1 MARCSGCSG
10 DRCSCVIRAG
20 AGIKVSGAGTPRNPF
35 VIEGEGGAGGGG
47 WTPGDIKMAGYSAP
61 EAGWLV
67 ANGQAVSRTA
77 YAALFAKI
85 GTTFGAGDGGNTFNL
100 PDLAGRMPMGADGS
114 FPLGSQ
120 GGAESTV
127 LTMLQIPQHTHTIAH
142 THDMGHGHTASAS
155 PTDTNHQ
162 HYYDTGYS
170 GGHSHSYLSNVNRNN
185 YTSGGSFGGTYAE
198 TGNTT
203 GGDGG
208 HSHAGWTGP
217 VSNTWD
223 PFLHSHTITVNNFA
237 GSTGGSSAANSGA
250 AGQAAPNAVPTLPPY
265 VGVTF
270 LIKT

>member
-35 VIEGEGGAGGGG
+35 VIEGEGGGGGGG

-85 GTTFGAGDGGNTFNL
+85 GTTFGVGDGGNTFNL
-100 PDLAGRMPMGADGS
+100 PDLAGRMPMGADTT

-120 GGAESTV
+120 GGAVSTV
-127 LTMLQIPQHTHTIAH
+127 LTMAQVPQHTHTIAH
-142 THDMGHGHTASAS
+142 THDMSHAHSASSGAVNLDHGH
-155 PTDTNHQ
+155 HFVV
-162 HYYDTGYS
+162 GG
-170 GGHSHSYLSNVNRNN
+170 GGHEHFYSANVNRQN
-185 YTSGGSFGGTYAE
+185 YQAGGSFGATYAE
-198 TGNTT
+198 ATAGTA
-203 GGDGG
+203 GGGG
-208 HSHAGWTGP
+208 HTHEGDTWGVAGGLNHA
-217 VSNTWD
+217 
-223 PFLHSHTITVNNFA
+223 HSVTVNTHS
-237 GSTGGSSAANSGA
+237 GSTGGSSAANSGT
-250 AGQAAPNAVPTLPPY
+250 AGSAAPDAVPTLPPY

>member
-1 MARCSGCSG
+1 
-10 DRCSCVIRAG
+10 VIRAG

-35 VIEGEGGAGGGG
+35 VIEGEGGGGGGG

-85 GTTFGAGDGGNTFNL
+85 GTTFGAGDGGNTFNV
-100 PDLAGRMPMGADGS
+100 PDLSDMMPMGAGATY
-114 FPLGSQ
+114 PIGSQ
-120 GGAESTV
+120 GGAASTV
-127 LTMLQIPQHTHTIAH
+127 LTMAQIPIHSHSIAH
-142 THDMGHGHTASAS
+142 THDMSHTHGASAS
-155 PTDTNHQ
+155 ATDTNHQ

-170 GGHSHSYLSNVNRNN
+170 GGHGHLYSYPNSRGGIQGGGGLSVADN
-185 YTSGGSFGGTYAE
+185 SGFTAG
-198 TGNTT
+198 T

-217 VSNTWD
+217 VSNTWNA
-223 PFLHSHTITVNNFA
+223 FLHSHSITVNQHS
-237 GSTGGSSAANSGA
+237 GSTGGASTANSGN
-250 AGQAAPNAVPTLPPY
+250 AGSASPSAVPTLPPY
-265 VGVTF
+265 TAVTF